1 MARVC
6 GEEAWGVTSAS
17 GWGEGAKCRFGAKFS
32 DVASHEQAPRVPT
45 RLAQGG
51 RTGSGGRC
59 VGTTLEVRRRFLWRM
74 FARSASRS
82 DASTGRERRY
92 NKPPV
97 QGCELTRLLSDRGS
111 FTAIPATWQNF
122 FVSFYISTLCTE
134 KQVVCESGWG
144 ERRPVLDGHII
155 ASSSHQSRNIG
166 AMTRVMVASILMRTW
181 MEGPAVS
188 LKGSPTVSPVTAA
201 L

>member
-17 GWGEGAKCRFGAKFS
+17 GWEEGAKCRFGAKFS

-97 QGCELTRLLSDRGS
+97 QGCRACSSATEEVSLR
-111 FTAIPATWQNF
+111 FATWQF
-122 FVSFYISTLCTE
+122 FCLFTSQHSEQRSRL
-134 KQVVCESGWG
+134 WG
-144 ERRPVLDGHII
+144 ERRPVLDVHII

>member
-17 GWGEGAKCRFGAKFS
+17 GWEEGAKCRFGAKFS

-82 DASTGRERRY
+82 DASTGREGRY
-92 NKPPV
+92 NNTPPV
-97 QGCELTRLLSDRGS
+97 QGCDEMTIAHHHQRQLLTAQ
-111 FTAIPATWQNF
+111 AIQPPGNF
-122 FVSFYISTLCTE
+122 FLCLFTSKHSE
-134 KQVVCESGWG
+134 QRSRSSVKAAG
-144 ERRPVLDGHII
+144 
-155 ASSSHQSRNIG
+155 AS
-166 AMTRVMVASILMRTW
+166 VA
-181 MEGPAVS
+181 PY
-188 LKGSPTVSPVTAA
+188 
-201 L
+201 